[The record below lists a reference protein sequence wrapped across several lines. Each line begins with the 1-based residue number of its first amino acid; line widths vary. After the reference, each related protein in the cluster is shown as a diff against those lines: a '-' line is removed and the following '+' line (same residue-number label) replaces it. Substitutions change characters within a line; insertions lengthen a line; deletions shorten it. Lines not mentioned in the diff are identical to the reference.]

1 MDYSHLEKNT
11 FANLAEGKQQAIIK
25 AAIVEFASQGY
36 QKASCNNVVR
46 AANIAKGSLFQYF
59 GSKEGLFLFVFDRFT
74 RKVKGAVKE
83 ATAGKVDFFELIEAI
98 LVAGLGFIDRYPQ
111 YFQMYLRVLFEQEV
125 PRRQELL
132 AQVRLFSS
140 EYFGP
145 HCRAA
150 QEQGVIRDDI
160 AVEMVVFILDAAID
174 RFLQAYA
181 RPYLDSGLGL
191 AELSAA
197 ELRAT
202 VAQLLTI
209 LQDGLR
215 PATVKPGQREMTR
228 RVSL

>member
-1 MDYSHLEKNT
+1 MDYAHLAKGT
-11 FANLAEGKQQAIIK
+11 FVNLADEKQQAIIK
-25 AAIVEFASQGY
+25 AAISEFASQGY

-46 AANIAKGSLFQYF
+46 AAGISKGSLFQYF
-59 GSKEGLFLFVFDRFT
+59 GSKEALFLFVFGRFIG
-74 RKVKGAVKE
+74 KVKGAVKK
-83 ATAGKVDFFELIEAI
+83 ASANRLDFFELVEAI
-98 LVAGLGFIDRYPQ
+98 LAAGVRFVDRYPH
-111 YFQMYLRVLFEQEV
+111 YFQMYLRVLFEQDV
-125 PRRQELL
+125 PHRKELL
-132 AQVRLFSS
+132 AQVRLFSK

-145 HCRAA
+145 HCQAA
-150 QEQGVIRDDI
+150 QQQGVIRADI

-197 ELRAT
+197 ELQAM

-215 PATVKPGQREMTR
+215 PAVKPGQKEMKH